1 MQLRESS
8 GSEKPAARL
17 FHCEEAALD
26 AAALNLGTQE
36 TREEGTWVSLMSAAS
51 QSLLPPRLGGTGA
64 RGGQVSE
71 SCCVTWGS
79 SLPLGASSKQWTWMT
94 SSPFQQTS
102 KQRFIAGCP
111 A

>member
-51 QSLLPPRLGGTGA
+51 QSLLPHVGEASGKPELGEA
-64 RGGQVSE
+64 R
-71 SCCVTWGS
+71 
-79 SLPLGASSKQWTWMT
+79 
-94 SSPFQQTS
+94 
-102 KQRFIAGCP
+102 
-111 A
+111 